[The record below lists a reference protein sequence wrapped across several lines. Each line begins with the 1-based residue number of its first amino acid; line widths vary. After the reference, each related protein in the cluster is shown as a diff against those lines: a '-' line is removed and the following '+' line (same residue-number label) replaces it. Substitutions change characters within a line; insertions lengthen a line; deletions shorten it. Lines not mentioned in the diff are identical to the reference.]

1 MIRAFLSLSIT
12 ALVLSGSIGCTGGDD
27 VASNASREAI
37 SAGDRSSGTVSDEA
51 LADLVRRAPDPLTS
65 DDRSRLIEAAIAP
78 TVTTA
83 RLKMVNELAARGLD
97 KYRAGDDGRPDPRQE
112 VYDDLAAQVQVV
124 FCVAPRDVVSSHGG
138 QTLLTSIGA
147 DDLAGPVVVK
157 ITGTAAVDYR
167 LEFTMSN
174 HRLSP
179 VLIPAGSSAEAT
191 AKRLSDAIN
200 AEKEA
205 IENDF
210 FEERG
215 IGPDTGEYGG
225 SDGMY
230 SSVSGDTLT
239 IDPAIN
245 G

>member
-1 MIRAFLSLSIT
+1 MFRAFLCVTLTSLFLGC
-12 ALVLSGSIGCTGGDD
+12 AVGSESDPGVSSDSAIRAGSTSDD
-27 VASNASREAI
+27 
-37 SAGDRSSGTVSDEA
+37 D
-51 LADLVRRAPDPLTS
+51 LAEMVRAAPDPLTS
-65 DDRSRLIEAAIAP
+65 AYRVRLIQAALAP

-97 KYRAGDDGRPDPRQE
+97 EYRAGPDGRPDPRQE
-112 VYDDLAAQVQVV
+112 AYDDLADQIQVAY
-124 FCVAPRDVVSSHGG
+124 CVAPRDVVLSHAG
-138 QTLLTSIGA
+138 QSLHTVLDASA
-147 DDLAGPVVVK
+147 LAGPVKVT
-157 ITGTAAVDYR
+157 ITGTAAAAYSIE
-167 LEFTMSN
+167 LTMSN
-174 HRLSP
+174 HRLNP
-179 VLIPAGSSAEAT
+179 VLVPAGSTPAAT

-205 IENDF
+205 IEGDF
-210 FEERG
+210 FGEHG

-230 SSVSGDTLT
+230 STVSGNTLT